1 MSLPEPFP
9 GGHGCR
15 LRPQRYRLNAFRKLL
30 ADPELHRRMGPARPQ
45 EAPAGVTLD
54 RMLRETEK
62 VYEEVVGDGG

>member
-9 GGHGCR
+9 GGHECR

-30 ADPELHRRMGPARPQ
+30 ADPELHRRMGQ
-45 EAPAGVTLD
+45 AGRKKPLREFTLD

-62 VYEEVVGDGG
+62 VYEEVAGDGG